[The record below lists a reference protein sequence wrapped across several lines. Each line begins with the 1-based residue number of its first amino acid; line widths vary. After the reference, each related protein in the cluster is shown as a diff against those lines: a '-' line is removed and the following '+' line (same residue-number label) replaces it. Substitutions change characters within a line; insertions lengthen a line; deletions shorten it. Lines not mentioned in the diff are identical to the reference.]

1 MINDA
6 CRPDQEARLRN
17 LLKEYVM
24 RKCPIPFCAAL
35 LICSAGVAVAQ
46 EKPQDII
53 ERAIKA
59 HGGQEKLSR
68 IACDKAK
75 IQGTVLESE
84 KETPFTAETYVNP
97 PAQLKSTITLIAN
110 DRKIILVQVLN
121 GDKATVTLDGQPQ
134 KVTAAAE
141 GDMRENLHLQR
152 CVRLAPLLTEKGFEL
167 TALEETKV
175 NDQPVYG
182 VKVAMKGHKDL
193 RMYFD
198 KGTNLLVKTEHPHE
212 DGGKEVKQ
220 EEFYSTNK
228 DLGGG
233 FKRATR
239 ITVFRDGKKVEDAE
253 MSEVKYLE
261 KIPDAELANPK

>member
-1 MINDA
+1 
-6 CRPDQEARLRN
+6 
-17 LLKEYVM
+17 M
-24 RKCPIPFCAAL
+24 RQCSLPICAAL
-35 LICSAGVAVAQ
+35 LLCGTGIAVAQ
-46 EKPQDII
+46 EKPQEII
-53 ERAIKA
+53 KRAITA
-59 HGGQEKLSR
+59 HGGQEKLAG
-68 IACDKAK
+68 ITCDKVK
-75 IQGTVLESE
+75 VHGTVLESE

-97 PAQLKSTITLIAN
+97 PAQLKSTITLFAN
-110 DRKIILVQVLN
+110 DRKMVLVQILN
-121 GDKATVTLDGQPQ
+121 GDKTTVTLDGQPQ

-141 GDMRENLHLQR
+141 GDMRETLHLQR
-152 CVRLAPLLTEKGFEL
+152 CVRLAPLLTEKGLEL

-175 NDQPVYG
+175 NDQLVYV

-198 KGTNLLVKTEHPHE
+198 KETSLLVKTEHPHE

-220 EEFYSTNK
+220 EEFYSANK

-253 MSEVKYLE
+253 VSEVKYLE